1 MATYTELLKLLK
13 KDPAAEG
20 SDTFNI
26 KTMLNNNWDKL
37 DDHAKAVM
45 LELLKKADLDEEGR
59 VPAGQ
64 LPEMDYVPTGDK
76 GRAGGVAELG
86 MDGKVPAE
94 QLPEMD
100 YDPGGSAAA
109 VEAKLGAHTGSTD
122 NPHRVTAAQA
132 GARPST
138 WVPAWEDVTGK
149 PVTFPPDAH
158 THDDR
163 YYTETEVDGKLA
175 GKAPAYG
182 YGTEDLTAETSPL
195 ENGRL
200 YFVYE

>member
-1 MATYTELLKLLK
+1 
-13 KDPAAEG
+13 
-20 SDTFNI
+20 
-26 KTMLNNNWDKL
+26 
-37 DDHAKAVM
+37 
-45 LELLKKADLDEEGR
+45 
-59 VPAGQ
+59 
-64 LPEMDYVPTGDK
+64 MDYVPTGDK

-86 MDGKVPAE
+86 TDGKVPAA
-94 QLPEMD
+94 QLPSFVDDVLEYANLSAFPATGETGKIYVARD
-100 YDPGGSAAA
+100 TNKTYRWSGSGYVEIAQGVALGETSATAYRGDRGKTAYDHSQ
-109 VEAKLGAHTGSTD
+109 AKG
-122 NPHRVTAAQA
+122 NPHGATAADV

-138 WVPAWEDVTGK
+138 WLPAWGDVTGK

-182 YGTEDLTAETSPL
+182 YGTEDLTAGTSPL

>member
-1 MATYTELLKLLK
+1 MEHTQHYELNKPG
-13 KDPAAEG
+13 DNDYADVAA
-20 SDTFNI
+20 
-26 KTMLNNNWDKL
+26 LNENADKIDGAL
-37 DDHAKAVM
+37 HA
-45 LELLKKADLDEEGR
+45 LETGKADLDEEGR

-86 MDGKVPAE
+86 MDGKVPAA

-109 VEAKLGAHTGSTD
+109 VEAKLGVHTGSKN
-122 NPHRVTAAQA
+122 NPHGVTAAQT

-138 WVPAWEDVTGK
+138 WLPAWGDVTGK

-182 YGTEDLTAETSPL
+182 YGTEDLTAGTSPL